1 MFQTDRQQAETS
13 RWAVLAIH
21 LNGAVDSGKYQHI
34 TTEMILRELQD
45 GDIFAF
51 LSRELGKDVD
61 LTAWTDVERHQLL
74 EHWHTFAMGFEP
86 YQFEVRRNG
95 LALLVGYLLHLIQI
109 RHAKIPT

>member
-13 RWAVLAIH
+13 RWAVLATH

-34 TTEMILRELQD
+34 TTATILRELQE
-45 GDIFAF
+45 GDIFVF
-51 LSRELGKDVD
+51 LASELGKDVD
-61 LTAWTDVERHQLL
+61 LSKFTDVDRHKLL
-74 EHWHTFAMGFEP
+74 EHWQTFATVYEP
-86 YQFEVRRNG
+86 YQFQVRHNG

>member
-1 MFQTDRQQAETS
+1 MFQTASQQAETS
-13 RWAVLAIH
+13 RWAVLATH

-34 TTEMILRELQD
+34 TTAIILRELQE

-51 LSRELGKDVD
+51 LARELGTDVD
-61 LTAWTDVERHQLL
+61 LSKFTDVDRHRLL
-74 EHWHTFAMGFEP
+74 EHWRTFATAYEP
-86 YQFEVRRNG
+86 YQFHVRHNG